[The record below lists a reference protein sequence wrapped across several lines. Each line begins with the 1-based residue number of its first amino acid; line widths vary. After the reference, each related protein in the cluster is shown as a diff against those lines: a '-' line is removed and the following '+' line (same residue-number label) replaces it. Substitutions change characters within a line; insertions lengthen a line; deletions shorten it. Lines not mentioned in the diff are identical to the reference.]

1 MRKIRRIKRIIQKA
15 FIIICIVTF
24 TGTSLLT
31 GCGHDDDHVLLARA
45 SEAGSTSSEETEAA
59 ENQAAAGQEDSLTES
74 GSDSAQKSN
83 ASENQ
88 TDAKSESTQKSGNET
103 GAKEGSGNDSGN
115 GSGKA
120 GSEDTGAAASA
131 VIYVYVCGA
140 VNDEGVYFLEEGDRV
155 YKAIELAGGFRDDAD
170 TTVLNQA
177 EMVTDGEMIRVPTTE
192 EGVRL
197 RENGQ
202 NLSGSVTQTPMQTGG
217 NLSDSAAQTPG
228 ETGQGSADNSSGK
241 VNINTATSEE
251 LQTLPGI
258 GSSKAA
264 QIIEYREENGGFSKP
279 EDIMKVSGIK
289 QGSYDKLKDK
299 ITTGN

>member
-1 MRKIRRIKRIIQKA
+1 MRKIRRIKHIIQKA
-15 FIIICIVTF
+15 FIIICIAAFMGTF
-24 TGTSLLT
+24 LLT
-31 GCGHDDDHVLLARA
+31 GCGHDDDRVLLARA
-45 SEAGSTSSEETEAA
+45 SEDGSTSSDETDGT

-74 GSDSAQKSN
+74 GSDAAEKDN
-83 ASENQ
+83 VSENE
-88 TDAKSESTQKSGNET
+88 TDASDG
-103 GAKEGSGNDSGN
+103 SGN
-115 GSGKA
+115 GSEKA
-120 GSEDTGAAASA
+120 DSEDTAAA

-202 NLSGSVTQTPMQTGG
+202 NVSGSVTQTPTQAGG
-217 NLSDSAAQTPG
+217 NVSGSGSQTA
-228 ETGQGSADNSSGK
+228 GQVGQDSADNSSGK
-241 VNINTATSEE
+241 VNINTATSED

-264 QIIEYREENGGFSKP
+264 QIIAYREENGGFSKP